1 MWVKMRSIAAGPSF
15 SYEVN
20 QVVEV
25 DDKLGT
31 EWVKAGNAE
40 KVSAPAP
47 KVSAPAPRSAAG
59 DETASVDEGEKAAEV
74 PLINKLRGGNAKA
87 KAEADAET

>member
-25 DDKLGT
+25 DDEVGA

-47 KVSAPAPRSAAG
+47 AKRSAAG
-59 DETASVDEGEKAAEV
+59 DETASVDDGEKAAEV
-74 PLINKLRGGNAKA
+74 PLINKLRGGNVKPKA
-87 KAEADAET
+87 DTAT

>member
-25 DDKLGT
+25 DDEVGA

-40 KVSAPAP
+40 RVAAPAP
-47 KVSAPAPRSAAG
+47 AGRSASG
-59 DETASVDEGEKAAEV
+59 DETASLDEGEKAADV

-87 KAEADAET
+87 KADTAT